1 MEGYSNKEYLEIIL
15 KRLDEKGIYPIYG
28 VDVFPISV
36 GYKYAKP
43 NELDITR
50 ISRIHV
56 SQWID
61 HLQETKPFLNEPTS
75 SI

>member
-1 MEGYSNKEYLEIIL
+1 MEGYSNKDQLNYVL
-15 KRLDEKGIYPIYG
+15 KSIDEKGLYPIYG
-28 VDVFPISV
+28 SGVFPVSI
-36 GYKYAKP
+36 GYEYVKP

-56 SQWID
+56 SQWTE
-61 HLQETKPFLNEPTS
+61 HLQSKKPFLNEPTS